1 MALEILRA
9 KGCERDL
16 AVILDQL
23 VAGYRALGDT
33 LAEALERAALRVRAI
48 EAAMAGLGRTAFL
61 ARRRD
66 DVVPGLR
73 QIAAERAVYSF
84 VVDEGPV
91 DEGRGELRV
100 LAIFLEPGPASPD
113 LRTQLVARL
122 R

>member
-9 KGCERDL
+9 RGCARDL

-23 VAGYRALGDT
+23 VDGYRALGDT
-33 LAEALERAALRVRAI
+33 TAEALARAAARVRAI

-73 QIAAERAVYSF
+73 QIVAERAVYSF
-84 VVDEGPV
+84 VVDEAA
-91 DEGRGELRV
+91 GEIRV
-100 LAIFLEPGPASPD
+100 LAILLAAGPAAPD
-113 LRTQLVARL
+113 LRTQLLARL
-122 R
+122 G

>member
-16 AVILDQL
+16 ALILDQL
-23 VAGYRALGDT
+23 VDGYRALGDT
-33 LAEALERAALRVRAI
+33 LAEAVERAAARVRAI

-66 DVVPGLR
+66 DLAPGLR
-73 QIAAERAVYSF
+73 QIVTERAAYSF
-84 VVDEGPV
+84 LADEGA
-91 DEGRGELRV
+91 GEIRV
-100 LAIFLEPGPASPD
+100 LAIFLAPGPAAPD

>member
-16 AVILDQL
+16 AVILDAL
-23 VAGYRALGDT
+23 VDGYRGLGDT
-33 LAEALERAALRVRAI
+33 LAEALDRAATRVAAI

-66 DVVPGLR
+66 DVAPGLR
-73 QIAAERAVYSF
+73 QIVAERAVYSF
-84 VVDEGPV
+84 VEDAA
-91 DEGRGELRV
+91 RGEIRV
-100 LAIFLEPGPASPD
+100 LAIFLAPGAAAAE
-113 LRTQLVARL
+113 LRTQLAARL